1 MRFLKGAVI
10 FLLGASAGTSASYI
24 YFKKKYDEKKEELDE
39 LTEHYL
45 AKIEKEEDVAKMETI
60 ISDNQYVSYDKLSE
74 EGVKTV
80 INEVPLQPVII
91 DSPPED
97 YPEEPIIITE
107 EDYSERELSFDKLE
121 MDYYVGDNALVDE
134 NSELIEAGD
143 IVGYENLEKFISD
156 ESEDV
161 IYIRNASSGSDY
173 MVRKVF
179 GNYSEIIGVGGDE
192 YDD

>member
-74 EGVKTV
+74 EGAKTV

-134 NSELIEAGD
+134 NDELIEAGD

-161 IYIRNASSGSDY
+161 MYIRNASSGSDY

>member
-1 MRFLKGAVI
+1 MGFLKGAAI
-10 FLLGASAGTSASYI
+10 FLLGTGVGASVSYA
-24 YFKKKYDEKKEELDE
+24 YFKKKYDERKEELDE

-45 AKIEKEEDVAKMETI
+45 AKIEKEEDITQYETI

-134 NSELIEAGD
+134 NSELMEAGD

-161 IYIRNASSGSDY
+161 MYIRNASSGSDY

>member
-1 MRFLKGAVI
+1 MRFLKGAII
-10 FLLGASAGTSASYI
+10 FILGAGTGASVSYI

-45 AKIEKEEDVAKMETI
+45 TKIEKEKDVAKMETI

>member
-1 MRFLKGAVI
+1 MRFLKGAII
-10 FLLGASAGTSASYI
+10 FILGAGAGASASYI

-156 ESEDV
+156 ESED
-161 IYIRNASSGSDY
+161 IMYIRNASSGSDY

>member
-1 MRFLKGAVI
+1 MRFLKGAII
-10 FLLGASAGTSASYI
+10 FILGVGAGASVSYI
-24 YFKKKYDEKKEELDE
+24 YFKKKYDERKEELDE

-45 AKIEKEEDVAKMETI
+45 AKIEKEEDVAKNEKI

-121 MDYYVGDNALVDE
+121 MDYYIGDNAIVDE
-134 NSELIEAGD
+134 NSELVEAGD

-161 IYIRNASSGSDY
+161 MYIRNASSGSDY

>member
-161 IYIRNASSGSDY
+161 MYIRNASSGSDY

>member
-1 MRFLKGAVI
+1 MRFLKGAII
-10 FLLGASAGTSASYI
+10 FLLGAGTGASASYI

-45 AKIEKEEDVAKMETI
+45 AKIEKEDNINKAEKI
-60 ISDNQYVSYDKLSE
+60 ISDNGYISYNDLSE

-156 ESEDV
+156 ESED
-161 IYIRNASSGSDY
+161 IMYIRNASSGSDY

>member
-1 MRFLKGAVI
+1 MRFLKGAII
-10 FLLGASAGTSASYI
+10 FILGASAGASVSYI
-24 YFKKKYDEKKEELDE
+24 YFKKKYDDRKEELDE

-45 AKIEKEEDVAKMETI
+45 AKIEKEEDVIKNEKI
-60 ISDNQYVSYDKLSE
+60 ISDNQYVSYDKLSA

-134 NSELIEAGD
+134 NSELMEAGD

-161 IYIRNASSGSDY
+161 MYIRNASSGSDY